1 MTVKFL
7 ELLNSTP
14 IRSISDM
21 SMVESKDVSNISIL
35 EPITFE
41 NLAAN
46 SEPNSKVAIN
56 YYYYWISQANPL
68 SGIL

>member
-1 MTVKFL
+1 MSVKFL

-41 NLAAN
+41 NLATN
-46 SEPNSKVAIN
+46 SDPNSKVEIN
-56 YYYYWISQANPL
+56 YYYYWISKPESL

>member
-1 MTVKFL
+1 MSVKFL

-14 IRSISDM
+14 IRSISGM

-41 NLAAN
+41 NLATN
-46 SEPNSKVAIN
+46 SNSNSKVEIN
-56 YYYYWISQANPL
+56 YYYFWISKPESL

>member
-1 MTVKFL
+1 MSVKFL

-14 IRSISDM
+14 IKSISDM

-41 NLAAN
+41 NLATN
-46 SEPNSKVAIN
+46 SDPNSKVAIN
-56 YYYYWISQANPL
+56 FYFYWISRANVL

>member
-1 MTVKFL
+1 MSVKFL

-14 IRSISDM
+14 IKSISDM

-35 EPITFE
+35 EQITFE
-41 NLAAN
+41 NLATN
-46 SEPNSKVAIN
+46 SDPNSKVAIN
-56 YYYYWISQANPL
+56 FYFYWISRANVL